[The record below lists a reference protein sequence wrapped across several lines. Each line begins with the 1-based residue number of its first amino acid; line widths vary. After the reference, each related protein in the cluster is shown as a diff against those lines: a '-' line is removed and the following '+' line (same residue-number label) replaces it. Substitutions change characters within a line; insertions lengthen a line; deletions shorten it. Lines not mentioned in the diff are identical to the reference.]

1 MGSLATADMWETNFS
16 GVCEGCSAFT
26 TTPRL
31 GGPFSRCN
39 LVPTSYGDL
48 AAAALSG
55 CVDRRMKEPHF
66 SVNSVVMHKVV
77 KEAMVQSKGVEGRG
91 SPPCG
96 LYNRHFFNR
105 CGGCSFVKPHQSEIV
120 SGQVAQRV
128 WRPAALPDQGAASS
142 SGDHLLHRRTTPAR
156 ESLPSSHVGQREV
169 RVTVPHFQRSSC
181 PTVNRWMLV
190 DDRFLDQTAAHGTN
204 IHKGH
209 GLRGHT
215 REYRITI

>member
-1 MGSLATADMWETNFS
+1 M
-16 GVCEGCSAFT
+16 
-26 TTPRL
+26 
-31 GGPFSRCN
+31 
-39 LVPTSYGDL
+39 
-48 AAAALSG
+48 
-55 CVDRRMKEPHF
+55 RMKETHF
-66 SVNSVVMHKVV
+66 SVNSVVMQKVL
-77 KEAMVQSKGVEGRG
+77 KEALVQSKRVEGRG

-96 LYNRHFFNR
+96 LYNRHIFNR
-105 CGGCSFVKPHQSEIV
+105 CRACSFVKPLQSEIV

-190 DDRFLDQTAAHGTN
+190 DGRFLDQTTAHGTN